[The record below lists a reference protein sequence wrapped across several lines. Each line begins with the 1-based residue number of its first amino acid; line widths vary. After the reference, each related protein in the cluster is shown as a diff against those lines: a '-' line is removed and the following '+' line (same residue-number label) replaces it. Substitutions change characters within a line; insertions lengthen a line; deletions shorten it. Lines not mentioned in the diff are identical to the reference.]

1 MTRTYT
7 FNTSSLG
14 GPWAI
19 GFDNLWDR
27 LSRIETINSDS
38 NYPPYN
44 IIKHDAENWSI
55 ELAVAGFKRSELDV
69 ELAEGVLTVSAKAH
83 ENISETADKVEVL
96 VGNKEYVHR
105 GIAKRAFVRKWTL
118 ADDVVVRDASLVDG
132 VLAIKLERIIP
143 EEKKPRKIEVL

>member
-27 LSRIETINSDS
+27 LSRIETINGDS

-44 IIKHDAENWSI
+44 IIKHDETNLSI
-55 ELAVAGFKRSELDV
+55 EVAVAGFKRSELDV
-69 ELAEGVLTVSAKAH
+69 ELAEGVLTVSAKA
-83 ENISETADKVEVL
+83 EPVEEE
-96 VGNKEYVHR
+96 KEYFHR
-105 GIAKRAFVRKWTL
+105 GLAKRAFVRKWTL
-118 ADDVVVRDASLVDG
+118 ADDVVVRDASMVDG
-132 VLAIKLERIIP
+132 ILAIKLERIIP
-143 EEKKPRKIEVL
+143 EEKKPRKIEIL

>member
-7 FNTSSLG
+7 FNTASLG

-27 LSRIETINSDS
+27 LSRIETINGDS

-44 IIKHDAENWSI
+44 IIKHDDTNLSI
-55 ELAVAGFKRSELDV
+55 EVAVAGFKRSEIDV
-69 ELAEGVLTVSAKAH
+69 ELAEGVLTVSAKA
-83 ENISETADKVEVL
+83 EPSEE
-96 VGNKEYVHR
+96 KEYFHR
-105 GIAKRAFVRKWTL
+105 GLAKRAFVRKWTL
-118 ADDVVVRDASLVDG
+118 ADDVIVRDASMVDG
-132 VLAIKLERIIP
+132 ILAIKLERIIP

>member
-7 FNTSSLG
+7 FNTASLG

-27 LSRIETINSDS
+27 LHDIKTVNSTG

-44 IIKHDAENWSI
+44 IVKHDAENWSI
-55 ELAVAGFKRSELDV
+55 EIAVAGFKRSELDL
-69 ELAEGVLTVSAKAH
+69 ELAEGVLTVTAKA
-83 ENISETADKVEVL
+83 EDQDE
-96 VGNKEYVHR
+96 KEYVHR
-105 GIAKRAFVRKWTL
+105 GIAKRTFTRKWTV

-132 VLAIKLERIIP
+132 VLSIKLERIIP
-143 EEKKPRKIEVL
+143 EEKKPRKIDIA